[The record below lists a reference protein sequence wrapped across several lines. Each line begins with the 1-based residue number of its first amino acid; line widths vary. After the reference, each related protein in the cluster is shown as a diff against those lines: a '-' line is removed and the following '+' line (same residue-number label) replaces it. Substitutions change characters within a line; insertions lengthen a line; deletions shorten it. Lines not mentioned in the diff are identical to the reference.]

1 MGGITMQKPVRALAV
16 DLGASHG
23 RVIRGTYDGDR
34 LTMETVCD
42 FPNMPV
48 IVNGTYYWDHV
59 ALAAN
64 VLKGIEQA
72 GEAASVGVD
81 AWGHDYIPVSE
92 NGELIGQMFCYRD
105 PRTTRIAPYMAEHLP
120 ELEAFLLT
128 GEGVNAIA
136 TRAQLC
142 ALKKELPDTY
152 AAARGILTVAD
163 YVNYLLCGVRK
174 VNETQ
179 VSMGGMMDLQTREW
193 CVPALE
199 KLGLRTSWGDIARC
213 GEVLGKTPEG
223 MAVVAVAAHDTASAL
238 SFLPQY
244 RDDHLLLSSG
254 TWALVGVK
262 EDHPVMTEETLRA
275 NLQAELGAGE
285 MLQINNLTGM
295 WLMQELER
303 QWGKID
309 YAQLNAEAAQ
319 SDYRE
324 TIDTQH
330 GTLSLSGDMEN
341 KIKQLLTD
349 GGKQLPETHADY
361 YRCILFS
368 LIEKFKE
375 TIAVL
380 ERIYHKKYTA
390 IHIVGGGAKNTYF
403 NQLIANETGKTVI
416 AGPYEATAIGN
427 ILEQLCALGV
437 IKSRAEAAAVLE
449 RSFPPEIYEPA

>member
-1 MGGITMQKPVRALAV
+1 MQTPVNVLAV

-23 RVIRGTYDGDR
+23 RVIRGCYDGEK

-72 GEAASVGVD
+72 GEAISVGVD

-105 PRTTRIAPYMAEHLP
+105 PRTTRIAPYMAERLS
-120 ELEAFLLT
+120 ELDAFLLT
-128 GEGVNAIA
+128 GEGVNSIA

-142 ALKKELPDTY
+142 ALKAELPDTY
-152 AAARGILTVAD
+152 NAAAGILTVAD
-163 YVNYLLCGVRK
+163 YVNYLLCGVCR

-179 VSMGGMMDLQTREW
+179 VSMGGMMDMQTRGWSKE
-193 CVPALE
+193 VLE
-199 KLGLRTSWGDIARC
+199 KLGLRSSWGEIARC
-213 GEVLGKTPEG
+213 GEILGKTADG
-223 MAVVAVAAHDTASAL
+223 KAVVAVAAHDTASAL

-244 RDDHLLLSSG
+244 ADDHLLLSSG

-262 EDHPVMTEETLRA
+262 ENNPVMTEETLRA

-309 YAQLNAEAAQ
+309 YDTLNAEAAK
-319 SDYRE
+319 SDYCE
-324 TIDTQH
+324 TIDTQN
-330 GTLSLSGDMEN
+330 GALSLSGDMEN
-341 KIKQLLTD
+341 KIKKLLLEE
-349 GGKQLPETHADY
+349 GRKLPETHAEY
-361 YRCILFS
+361 YRCVLFS
-368 LIEKFKE
+368 LIKKFKE
-375 TIAVL
+375 TIAVF

-403 NQLIANETGKTVI
+403 NQLIANETGKKVI

-427 ILEQLCALGV
+427 ILEQLCTLGV
-437 IKSRAEAAAVLE
+437 IKTREEAAAVLE
-449 RSFPPEIYEPA
+449 RSFPPEIYQPRK